1 MRCQISLYEFY
12 HFYLILYVIMTG
24 SVIRKKAVMGRFF
37 RFTWLHLPGRILP
50 ANVEAYL
57 FPKNQHVGCGFKNV
71 IFVFKPLRHVLS
83 LIIIFSAF
91 RDTYKMINTKY
102 FHIEMGRMRISILGQ
117 HHSVPNL
124 PYSLWY
130 ELYDYLKLAIRLPK
144 RSTMKQWISAPTTI
158 NDH

>member
-1 MRCQISLYEFY
+1 MCKFEFY
-12 HFYLILYVIMTG
+12 SKEGQLEGVWTP
-24 SVIRKKAVMGRFF
+24 SVSQFPQVKQVYSRKSLPS
-37 RFTWLHLPGRILP
+37 TWLHLPGRILP

-102 FHIEMGRMRISILGQ
+102 FHIEMGRMRISIFGQ

-130 ELYDYLKLAIRLPK
+130 ELYGYLKLAIRLPK
-144 RSTMKQWISAPTTI
+144 R
-158 NDH
+158 